1 MKNVTYT
8 AILSNVAQTVAL
20 GFVLVIGSTAI
31 ARAAVTAPAPA
42 PAAAQDQAFGQYDTN
57 HDGII
62 DRPEATAQAVSTK
75 AFEVADTNHD
85 GKLSHSEFDKVASAN
100 SSAKT
105 PAVN

>member
-20 GFVLVIGSTAI
+20 SFVLVVGSTAI
-31 ARAAVTAPAPA
+31 ARADVTAPA

-62 DRPEATAQAVSTK
+62 DRAEATAQAVPTK
-75 AFEVADTNHD
+75 SFEVADTNHD

-105 PAVN
+105 PTVN